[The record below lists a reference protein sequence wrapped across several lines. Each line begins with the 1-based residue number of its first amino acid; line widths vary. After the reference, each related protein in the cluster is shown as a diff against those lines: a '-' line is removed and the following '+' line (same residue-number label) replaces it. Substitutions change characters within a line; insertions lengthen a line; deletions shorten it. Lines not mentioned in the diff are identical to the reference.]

1 MCFGSPGWAS
11 PSRSSGPW
19 IAIKGGLLKPTLF
32 LKRSIGFYYKYS
44 CADAAQPWLTY
55 TSPPDG
61 ALAGQETG
69 LMCRHRISKAR
80 VILKTDRPVVAKK
93 PESDEFT
100 HLGTDKRT
108 LFPGAVIPP
117 PFRCWTLRKLEPRE
131 QTLSHSLPPREW
143 WPKLQRPL
151 RMCLLRPGAAQNA
164 LYTCWVS

>member
-11 PSRSSGPW
+11 PSRSSVLW
-19 IAIKGGLLKPTLF
+19 ITIKGGLLKPTLF
-32 LKRSIGFYYKYS
+32 LKGSIGFYYKYS
-44 CADAAQPWLTY
+44 CSDGAQPWLTY

-69 LMCRHRISKAR
+69 LMFRHRVSKAR

-100 HLGTDKRT
+100 HLGADERT

-117 PFRCWTLRKLEPRE
+117 PFRCRTQEIRAQRADPSSLSTTPRMMAKV
-131 QTLSHSLPPREW
+131 T
-143 WPKLQRPL
+143 
-151 RMCLLRPGAAQNA
+151 A
-164 LYTCWVS
+164 TT